1 MPYVSRRLFPATL
14 ALAAGLGLGS
24 AAQAQGFDI
33 ETGLEA
39 IDNPAT
45 LIEGLHRLYI
55 GRRITPNVS
64 VGGSVYSAAL
74 GDAGGAFFW
83 GFEGVARVPLSER
96 FGLSFAGFIGG
107 GGGASQVVG
116 DGLMLRAA
124 ASLDYRLTAAWE
136 LQASASWIRID
147 GAPIDGPAYGLGLRY
162 RIGGGGTP
170 GAGMPEFDAIGAV
183 VTQMVSPSGT
193 LNRSAGAQ
201 DDVSIAGARVFFD
214 LGPSTQFTFGSAG
227 AARGAQGYMEI
238 TGGVRQRVSV
248 GRLSFFAEG
257 SAGFAGGGLVDTG
270 AGLILRGSLGVAV
283 PVTRT
288 LDVELAAVA
297 TGAVNGEYRSAGLSL
312 GLTHHLNRQGPGGA
326 GQRWAYTGGI
336 EIQRTGAGYFVAPG
350 NTAAYT
356 AMQYSSFDYFVGQRL
371 YVTGTAATAVGGGV
385 AGFAVGMFGLG
396 YEIPIGERWHLSI
409 EGQLGAAGGGGVNT
423 AGGLVAGLR
432 AEVDYRVGQNWRLSA
447 GLGQLRAVNS
457 GGFSPLTL
465 TLGVKIPFV
474 THR

>member
-1 MPYVSRRLFPATL
+1 MLPVRRRLPAV
-14 ALAAGLGLGS
+14 ALVLTAGLGLGS
-24 AAQAQGFDI
+24 TVEAQGFDI
-33 ETGLEA
+33 ETGIEA
-39 IDNPAT
+39 ISDPAT
-45 LIEGLHRLYI
+45 LIEGLHRLYL
-55 GRRITPNVS
+55 GRRITPRFS
-64 VGGSVYSAAL
+64 VGGSVYSSAL

-96 FGLSFAGFIGG
+96 FGLSFAGFVGG
-107 GGGASQVVG
+107 GGGAAQVVG
-116 DGLMLRAA
+116 DGLMLRASA
-124 ASLDYRLTAAWE
+124 ALDYRLSAAWD
-136 LQASASWIRID
+136 LQASASWLRID
-147 GAPIDGPAYGLGLRY
+147 GAPINGPAYGLGLRY
-162 RIGGGGTP
+162 RVGGGDSS
-170 GAGMPEFDAIGAV
+170 GAGVPEFDAIGAV
-183 VTQMVSPSGT
+183 VTQMASPGGT
-193 LNRSAGAQ
+193 LNRTGGAQ
-201 DDVSIAGARVFFD
+201 ADVSIAGARVFFD
-214 LGPSTQFTFGSAG
+214 LGPDTQLTFGSAG

-238 TGGVRQRVSV
+238 TGGLRQRVAV
-248 GRLSFFAEG
+248 GRLSFFAEA

-270 AGLILRGSLGVAV
+270 AGLILRGALGVAM

-297 TGAVNGEYRSAGLSL
+297 TGAVDGAYRSAGLSM

-336 EIQRTGAGYFVAPG
+336 EIQRTGAGYFIAPG
-350 NTAAYT
+350 NTTAYT

-371 YVTGTAATAVGGGV
+371 YVSGTAATAMGGGV

-396 YEIPIGERWHLSI
+396 YEIPIGDRWHVSI

-432 AEVDYRVGQNWRLSA
+432 AEVDYRVGQSWRVSA
-447 GLGQLRAVNS
+447 GLGQLRAIDA

-465 TLGVKIPFV
+465 TLGVKLPFV

>member
-1 MPYVSRRLFPATL
+1 MSASPGRGCSSTSAPTRNSP
-14 ALAAGLGLGS
+14 S
-24 AAQAQGFDI
+24 AARAPHAAPR
-33 ETGLEA
+33 A
-39 IDNPAT
+39 IWKSPAACVS
-45 LIEGLHRLYI
+45 GCR
-55 GRRITPNVS
+55 S
-64 VGGSVYSAAL
+64 VGCP
-74 GDAGGAFFW
+74 F
-83 GFEGVARVPLSER
+83 
-96 FGLSFAGFIGG
+96 
-107 GGGASQVVG
+107 
-116 DGLMLRAA
+116 
-124 ASLDYRLTAAWE
+124 
-136 LQASASWIRID
+136 
-147 GAPIDGPAYGLGLRY
+147 
-162 RIGGGGTP
+162 
-170 GAGMPEFDAIGAV
+170 
-183 VTQMVSPSGT
+183 
-193 LNRSAGAQ
+193 
-201 DDVSIAGARVFFD
+201 
-214 LGPSTQFTFGSAG
+214 
-227 AARGAQGYMEI
+227 
-238 TGGVRQRVSV
+238 
-248 GRLSFFAEG
+248 FFAEG

-270 AGLILRGSLGVAV
+270 AGLILRGALGVAV

-336 EIQRTGAGYFVAPG
+336 EIQRTGPGYFIAPG

-356 AMQYSSFDYFVGQRL
+356 AMQYSSFDYFVGQRV

-396 YEIPIGERWHLSI
+396 YEIPIGERWHLSL

-447 GLGQLRAVNS
+447 GLGQLRAVSS